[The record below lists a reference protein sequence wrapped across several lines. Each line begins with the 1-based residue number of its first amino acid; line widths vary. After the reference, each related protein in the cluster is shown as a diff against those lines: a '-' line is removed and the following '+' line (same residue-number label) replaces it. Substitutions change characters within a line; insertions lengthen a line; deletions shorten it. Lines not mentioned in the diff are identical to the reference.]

1 LGKPGFGQVFLFT
14 KKDTFLLFI
23 DKITKM
29 NNIRKQTYGI
39 NFPFK
44 DGINGDF
51 LYLTEIPEREIKSNL
66 VHLLLTRKGSRYF
79 LPDFG
84 TNLYQYIFEPLDE
97 IVKNNIENE
106 INDAV
111 NKYIPNLKI
120 NKITITQFFDD
131 PQYVGDDQKGHT
143 VTVSIDYTITSGTF
157 QASDIVTL
165 TF

>member
-1 LGKPGFGQVFLFT
+1 
-14 KKDTFLLFI
+14 
-23 DKITKM
+23 M

-44 DGINGDF
+44 NGNNGDF
-51 LYLTEIPEREIKSNL
+51 LNLTDIPEKEIKANL

-84 TNLYQYIFEPLDE
+84 TNIYQYIFEPLDE
-97 IVKNNIENE
+97 IVKNNIETE
-106 INDAV
+106 INEAV

-120 NKITITQFFDD
+120 NKIIITQFFDD
-131 PQYVGDDQKGHT
+131 PQYSGDDDKMHT
-143 VTVSIDYTITSGTF
+143 VTVGIDYTITSGTF